1 MMEIKYLETTEP
13 GLRWLRNYY
22 HQNPELNFDKVIA
35 SLSQAEQ
42 VLSEFPQ
49 SGEHFEDF
57 KDVREYQISGTAFSL
72 LYTVARETI
81 WIIDLRDTRG
91 MRSAEV
97 LKAFN
102 TSLRK
107 KYDL

>member
-22 HQNPELNFDKVIA
+22 RQNPELNFDKAIA

-49 SGEHFEDF
+49 SGEQFEDF